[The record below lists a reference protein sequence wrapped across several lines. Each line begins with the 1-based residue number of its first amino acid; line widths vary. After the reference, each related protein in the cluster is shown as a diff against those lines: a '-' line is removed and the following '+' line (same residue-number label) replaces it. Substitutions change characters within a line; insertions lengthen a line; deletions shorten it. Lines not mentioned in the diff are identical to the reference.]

1 MQFQKTI
8 LLLEPKIQVKKEYII
23 LDLDNTIY
31 PVYSIGDELFKTLFE
46 LIEKSG
52 EFEGP
57 LELVKRDIMRKPYQV
72 VAREYQFT
80 DALTNSGIE
89 LLKNLEYTGPIKPF
103 ADYDLVRNTP
113 QQKFLVTTGFKKLQ
127 ESKISGMNIQDDF
140 AEIRIVDP
148 MTSSITKKD
157 VFLEL
162 IEKFSLEKYRVLVVG
177 DDPSS
182 ELRAA
187 RETGLDALLYD
198 KLQLHRDS
206 DFDRIE
212 DYAEIGRYI

>member
-8 LLLEPKIQVKKEYII
+8 LLPEFKLKLKKEYLI

-31 PVYSIGDELFKTLFE
+31 PVHSIGDALFKTLFE
-46 LIEKSG
+46 LIEKTG

-72 VAREYQFT
+72 VAKEYRFS
-80 DALTNSGIE
+80 DALTTSGID
-89 LLKNLEYTGPIKPF
+89 LLKNLEYTGPIRPF
-103 ADYDLVRNTP
+103 EDYALVSKTP

-127 ESKISGMNIQDDF
+127 ESKIRGMKIQNDF
-140 AEIRIVDP
+140 TEIRIVDP

-162 IEKFSLEKYRVLVVG
+162 IVKYALTKQKLLIVG
-177 DDPSS
+177 DDPDS
-182 ELRAA
+182 ELKAA
-187 RETGLDALLYD
+187 REIGVDAVLYD
-198 KLQLHRDS
+198 KLQLHLGS
-206 DFDRIE
+206 DLPRIE
-212 DYAEIGRYI
+212 DYVDLAKHL